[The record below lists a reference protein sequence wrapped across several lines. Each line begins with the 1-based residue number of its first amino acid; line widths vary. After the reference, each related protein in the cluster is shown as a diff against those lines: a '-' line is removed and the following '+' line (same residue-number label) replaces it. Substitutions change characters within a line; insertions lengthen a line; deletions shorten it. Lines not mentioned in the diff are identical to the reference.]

1 MPESRTRL
9 VLLRHGQTQ
18 WNVTGQ
24 FQGQA
29 DIPLNEI
36 GRRQAVHV
44 APAMAG
50 LRPTAIYSSD
60 LQRATATVAD
70 VADLTGLD
78 VVHDRRLREINVGS
92 WEGLTREL
100 MGEADP
106 EFLPALRAGRDH
118 RRSPTGE
125 TAHEVGSRMRD
136 ALAEIAERHHGQ
148 TTLVAT
154 HGLALRMGTGYLLG
168 YDYADS
174 WRLGPMDN
182 CGWTILG
189 HRTDGWH
196 LECYNRVM
204 PALSA
209 SQEPGPVTA
218 QIARAMALG

>member
-29 DIPLNEI
+29 DIPLNEV
-36 GRRQAVHV
+36 GRRQASLV
-44 APAMAG
+44 APVMAALG
-50 LRPTAIYSSD
+50 PASIYSSD
-60 LQRATATVAD
+60 LQRAAATAAPVAE
-70 VADLTGLD
+70 VTGLH
-78 VVHDRRLREINVGS
+78 VVFDRRLREINVGS

-100 MGEADP
+100 MAEADP
-106 EFLPALRAGRDH
+106 EFLPALRAGHDH

-154 HGLALRMGTGYLLG
+154 HGLALRMGAGYLLG
-168 YDYADS
+168 YDYASS

-196 LECYNRVM
+196 LECYNRVVASV
-204 PALSA
+204 PAAEHRLPA
-209 SQEPGPVTA
+209 SKLHGA
-218 QIARAMALG
+218 AALG

>member
-9 VLLRHGQTQ
+9 VLLRHGQTP

-29 DIPLNEI
+29 DIPLNDI
-36 GRRQAVHV
+36 GRRQAARV
-44 APAMAG
+44 APVMAA
-50 LRPTAIYSSD
+50 LRPATIYSSD
-60 LQRATATVAD
+60 LQRAAATAAPVAE
-70 VADLTGLD
+70 LTGLG
-78 VVHDRRLREINVGS
+78 VVPDRRLREIHVGS
-92 WEGLTREL
+92 WEGLTRDL

-136 ALAEIAERHHGQ
+136 ALTEIAERHQGE

-168 YDYADS
+168 YDYAGS

-196 LECYNRVM
+196 LECYNRVVAGAPSDDHP
-204 PALSA
+204 PASKLHA
-209 SQEPGPVTA
+209 AG
-218 QIARAMALG
+218 ALG